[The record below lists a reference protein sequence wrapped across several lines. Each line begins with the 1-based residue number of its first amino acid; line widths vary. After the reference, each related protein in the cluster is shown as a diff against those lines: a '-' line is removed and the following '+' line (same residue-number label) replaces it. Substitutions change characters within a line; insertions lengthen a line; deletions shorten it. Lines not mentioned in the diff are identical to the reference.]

1 MKTYYIPRDRILGVI
16 CKRCKQR
23 LEKKDIEKQVKI
35 LSDYNIYAPKW
46 SLPIDYT
53 INNEKVNFRCN
64 ICHNEDDFEIVTLQ
78 NIKSFY

>member
-1 MKTYYIPRDRILGVI
+1 MKTYYIPVGSTLGVI
-16 CKRCKQR
+16 CKRCKQT
-23 LEKKDIEKQVKI
+23 LEKKDLEKQVEI
-35 LSDYNIYAPKW
+35 LSDYNMHVPKC

-64 ICHNEDDFEIVTLQ
+64 ICHNEDNFEIVTLQ